1 MRTLII
7 PGINGSGP
15 AHWQTLWEE
24 KYGLERVE
32 QRDWVNPDLAE
43 WISTLNEAVTANPE
57 RVVLVAH
64 SLGCLAVAHWARA
77 YPANTGQVL
86 SALLVAP
93 PNVEL
98 SPGIPQA
105 LRNFAIY
112 EVIPFSTI
120 LVGSENDYHM
130 TLEAARKLARHW
142 GSRFVNAGP
151 AGHINVDSGH
161 GPWPAGEALY
171 EELINESFRES
182 AAYNGRKKPVTL
194 MLERERAS
202 T

>member
-7 PGINGSGP
+7 PGLNGSGP

-24 KYGLERVE
+24 KYGFERVE
-32 QRDWVNPDLAE
+32 QRDWISPDLAE
-43 WISTLNEAVTANPE
+43 WISTLNDAVTANSEP
-57 RVVLVAH
+57 VVLVAH

-77 YPANTGQVL
+77 YPENTNQVQ

-93 PNVEL
+93 PNVKL
-98 SPGIPQA
+98 SPGIPKA

-112 EVIPFSTI
+112 KEIPFPTI
-120 LVGSENDYHM
+120 LVGSENNYHM
-130 TLEAARKLARHW
+130 TLESARKLAKHW

-161 GPWPAGEALY
+161 GPWSQGEAFY
-171 EELINESFRES
+171 KELINKSFR
-182 AAYNGRKKPVTL
+182 
-194 MLERERAS
+194 
-202 T
+202 

>member
-7 PGINGSGP
+7 PGLNGSGP

-32 QRDWVNPDLAE
+32 QSDWVNPDLAL
-43 WISTLNEAVTANPE
+43 WINTLNDAVTANPE
-57 RVVLVAH
+57 RVLLVAH
-64 SLGCLAVAHWARA
+64 SLGCLTVAHWARA
-77 YPANTGQVL
+77 YPENTGQVQ

-112 EVIPFSTI
+112 DEIPFSAI
-120 LVGSENDYHM
+120 MVGSENDYHM
-130 TLEAARKLARHW
+130 TLESARELAKHW

-151 AGHINVDSGH
+151 VGHINVDSGH
-161 GPWPAGEALY
+161 GPWPEGEALY
-171 EELINESFRES
+171 EQLVRESFGES
-182 AAYNGRKKPVTL
+182 VAHNSIKKPVTL
-194 MLERERAS
+194 ILESEMAF
-202 T
+202 